1 MDDLNLYQIGYK
13 AGKNDA
19 EFKYKET
26 LFGIYSSLLLIFKDD
41 KESLKKIDCVFERP
55 MEEANK

>member
-1 MDDLNLYQIGYK
+1 MDLNLYQLGYK
-13 AGKNDA
+13 AGKDDA

-26 LFGIYSSLLLIFKDD
+26 LFGIYSELLLQFKGDIA
-41 KESLKKIDCVFERP
+41 SLKKIDCIFERP